1 MFTDPA
7 WSAAVMLPIGFMLP
21 PAPTAAAP
29 LPGLLRYR
37 VADFLK
43 ALRRIVSYGCPSS
56 KLAVPNTPGNA
67 MKLWML
73 THSNARHAASTA
85 VRAEAAGW
93 AGMLVVDSQNLAGD
107 SYVALTLAATQT
119 SRLGLGTGVTNSV
132 TRHPAVTASAA
143 MAVQDVSG
151 GRMVLGIGRG
161 DSALAHLGRS
171 PAHFRSFAAYLVALQ
186 KYMRGEAVD
195 FEAFPIPH
203 EWASPVADLQLAD
216 HPVNSRLRWLQG
228 AIPKVPVEVAATG
241 PLVIRLAA
249 READRVMFTLGA
261 VPDRLRWGMS
271 EAQAAAPDRTLRFG
285 AYINLVCHPD
295 RAIARSLV
303 RGGLTTFARFSVM
316 HGQLSGPAS
325 VQQRQVFQALHDGY
339 DMRAH
344 TRADSA
350 QASLMDDPF
359 VDAFAIAGPP
369 DYCVD
374 RLNELKA
381 LGIDKVVISGPTAG
395 TDREQA
401 AKALGLLD
409 ETVVKHF
416 RDG

>member
-1 MFTDPA
+1 
-7 WSAAVMLPIGFMLP
+7 
-21 PAPTAAAP
+21 
-29 LPGLLRYR
+29 
-37 VADFLK
+37 
-43 ALRRIVSYGCPSS
+43 
-56 KLAVPNTPGNA
+56 
-67 MKLWML
+67 
-73 THSNARHAASTA
+73 
-85 VRAEAAGW
+85 
-93 AGMLVVDSQNLAGD
+93 
-107 SYVALTLAATQT
+107 
-119 SRLGLGTGVTNSV
+119 
-132 TRHPAVTASAA
+132 

-171 PAHFRSFAAYLVALQ
+171 PAHFRSFAAYLTALQ
-186 KYMRGEAVD
+186 KYMRGEVVD

-203 EWASPVADLQLAD
+203 EWASPVADLHLAD

-261 VPDRLRWGMS
+261 VPDRLLWGMN
-271 EAQAAAPDRTLRFG
+271 EARLAAPGRKQCFG

-295 RAIARSLV
+295 RAMARTLV

-316 HGQLSGPAS
+316 HGQVAGPAS
-325 VQQRQVFQALHDGY
+325 SEQQKVFKALHDGY

-344 TRADSA
+344 TRADSV
-350 QASLMDDPF
+350 QASLMDDAF
-359 VDAFAIAGPP
+359 VDDFAIAGPP
-369 DYCVD
+369 DYCIA
-374 RLNELKA
+374 RLDELKA

-401 AKALGLLD
+401 ARAMALLD

-416 RDG
+416 RTA